1 MVDSG
6 HNNYNNG
13 NCAKSIC
20 NIFSSENRFIGSEG
34 EELGIQCRMYLQMF
48 LAGIIYY
55 LIIDICHTLQG
66 WEESYVPSPNS
77 GNRAN
82 WNGQ

>member
-1 MVDSG
+1 
-6 HNNYNNG
+6 
-13 NCAKSIC
+13 
-20 NIFSSENRFIGSEG
+20 
-34 EELGIQCRMYLQMF
+34 MF

-55 LIIDICHTLQG
+55 LIKDICHTLQG

-82 WNGQ
+82 WNGQRKACIYLLAKKGKCLWLPLIPAANQPIPSCTLHVCR